1 MRDNYRKELMRR
13 DPTTK
18 GISNKTVKVL
28 IDILKLDTYKITNRE
43 DITFIK
49 GEEKDIREM
58 LINRQNE
65 IEHTVTRSNITNDDR
80 LRFLEA
86 ILHDDVKELYLET

>member
-1 MRDNYRKELMRR
+1 M
-13 DPTTK
+13 
-18 GISNKTVKVL
+18 
-28 IDILKLDTYKITNRE
+28 LKLDAYKLTDEE

-49 GEEKDIREM
+49 EKEKDIREM

-86 ILHDDVKELYLET
+86 VLHDDVK